1 MMDLKAE
8 GISNQT
14 ARTVS
19 NMLRTE
25 FVNIGKFTVIERNQ
39 MNAIMV
45 EQGFQQTGCTD
56 ASCAVQ
62 IGKLMSARKILVGEV
77 SPMGK
82 SIIMTVRIVD
92 VEKGISEYAAREK
105 ALSVE
110 NLDVAVEQIT
120 SKLAGQIE
128 KTAGPVH
135 REPERKVAQREEP
148 RYEPPAPPAPKTMR
162 GYYLRGIVPGWG
174 QVYADTDT
182 KGYLY
187 AGAFVATGVLWTVM
201 HLNYTDKKQAY
212 DDLPAGTSTSE
223 FDSAYNDYKKAGT
236 LAYAAMALCG
246 IAYAA
251 NWVDILFFT
260 KPHFTASTQA
270 QERNGVFLGF
280 DAANRSIAGSH
291 RLEEFYELS
300 VGMRF

>member
-1 MMDLKAE
+1 MDLKAE
-8 GISNQT
+8 GISERT

-39 MNAIMV
+39 MNAILV

-105 ALSVE
+105 ALSE
-110 NLDVAVEQIT
+110 ETLDTAVEQIT
-120 SKLAGQIE
+120 SKLVAQME
-128 KTAGPVH
+128 KTAGHVARIEEKKARH
-135 REPERKVAQREEP
+135 REEAPE
-148 RYEPPAPPAPKTMR
+148 APEVKSMQ

-174 QVYADTDT
+174 QVYAGSEM
-182 KGYLY
+182 KGYIY
-187 AGAFVATGVLWTVM
+187 AGTFVATGLFWAVA
-201 HLNYTDKKQAY
+201 HLNYTDEKQAY
-212 DDLPAGTSTSE
+212 DDLPYGTTGDK
-223 FDSAYNDYKKAGT
+223 FDSAHDAYKKAGIM
-236 LAYAAMALCG
+236 AYAAMGLVG
-246 IAYAA
+246 LAYAA
-251 NWVDILFFT
+251 NWVGYSLL
-260 KPHFTASTQA
+260 H
-270 QERNGVFLGF
+270 E
-280 DAANRSIAGSH
+280 AAVRDGSGCQQRKRSFH
-291 RLEEFYELS
+291 WL
-300 VGMRF
+300 